1 MSGHIQDLTSFPS
14 PFEAVVVGASG
25 GIGAALTRRLA
36 DMPGVRRVVAMSRS
50 GAVPAHTRIA
60 AVPIDLIDEASIEA
74 AFAQTSADLRLVIV
88 AVGGVRI
95 DDRGPEK
102 ALRDLDAPA
111 LARAFALNTIGP
123 ALVFKH
129 AAPRLARAGKTALAA
144 LSARVGSISDNRK
157 GGWYGYRAAKAALN
171 QIVRTTAIEL
181 AAKRRDL
188 VCVAL
193 HPGTVRTPLSEP
205 FLAGYTANEIFEPDF
220 AASALLDVVDRL
232 TPAETGR
239 VFAWD
244 GAEIAP

>member
-1 MSGHIQDLTSFPS
+1 MSDTADFLTSYPA
-14 PFEAVVVGASG
+14 PLEAVVVGASG

-36 DMPGVRRVVAMSRS
+36 ADPAVRRVLAMSRS
-50 GAVPAHTRIA
+50 GAVPTHDKVTPI
-60 AVPIDLIDEASIEA
+60 PIDLTDDAAIEA
-74 AFAQTSADLRLVIV
+74 AFAHASEDLRLVVV

-102 ALRDLDAPA
+102 ALRDLDAAA
-111 LARAFALNTIGP
+111 LARSFALNSIGP

-129 AAPRLARAGKTALAA
+129 AAPRLARTGKTALAA

-181 AAKRRDL
+181 GAKRREL
-188 VCVAL
+188 VCVGL
-193 HPGTVRTPLSEP
+193 HPGTVRTALSEP

-220 AASALLDVVDRL
+220 SAAALVRVIDGL
-232 TPAETGR
+232 TPAQSGR

-244 GAEIAP
+244 GAEIPA

>member
-1 MSGHIQDLTSFPS
+1 MSGLESFPQ

-36 DMPGVRRVVAMSRS
+36 DAPGVSRVIAMSRS
-50 GAVPAHTRIA
+50 GAVPTHARIA
-60 AVPIDLIDEASIEA
+60 PVAIDLADEASIAAGFADTGEA
-74 AFAQTSADLRLVIV
+74 LRLVIV
-88 AVGGVRI
+88 AAGGLVI
-95 DDRGPEK
+95 DGRGPEK
-102 ALRDLDAPA
+102 ALRDLDAVG
-111 LARAFALNTIGP
+111 LARSFAINAIGP
-123 ALVFKH
+123 AVVFKH
-129 AAPRLARAGKTALAA
+129 AAPRLARTGKTALAA

-193 HPGTVRTPLSEP
+193 HPGTVRTGLSEP
-205 FLAGYTANEIFEPDF
+205 FLAGYTANEIFAPDF
-220 AASALLDVVDRL
+220 AAASLLGVVDAL
-232 TPAETGR
+232 SPAQTGR

>member
-1 MSGHIQDLTSFPS
+1 MSGHFPDLTSFPS

-25 GIGAALTRRLA
+25 GIGAALTHRLA
-36 DMPGVRRVVAMSRS
+36 ATPSVRRVVAMSRS
-50 GAVPAHTRIA
+50 GAVPTHAKVA
-60 AVPIDLIDEASIEA
+60 PVLIDLADEASIEA
-74 AFAQTSADLRLVIV
+74 AFAQTREDLRLVII

-95 DDRGPEK
+95 DGRGPEK
-102 ALRDLDAPA
+102 ALRDLDATA

-129 AAPRLARAGKTALAA
+129 AAPRLARNGKTALAA

-181 AAKRRDL
+181 GAKRRDL
-188 VCVAL
+188 VCVGL
-193 HPGTVRTPLSEP
+193 HPGTVRTALSAP
-205 FLAGYTANEIFEPDF
+205 FLLGYNANEIFEPNY
-220 AASALLDVVDRL
+220 AAGALLDVVDQL

-244 GAEIAP
+244 CAEIAP

>member
-1 MSGHIQDLTSFPS
+1 MSDDTGFLNSFPT

-36 DMPGVRRVVAMSRS
+36 DDPAVRHVLALSRS
-50 GAVPAHTRIA
+50 GAVPAHPRVTP
-60 AVPIDLIDEASIEA
+60 VPIDLADEATIEA
-74 AFAQTSADLRLVIV
+74 AFARTSEDLRLVIV

-95 DDRGPEK
+95 DGRGPEK
-102 ALRDLDAPA
+102 ALRDLDAAA

-129 AAPRLARAGKTALAA
+129 AAPRLARTGKTALAA

-193 HPGTVRTPLSEP
+193 HPGTVRTALSEP
-205 FLAGYTANEIFEPDF
+205 FLAGYTANEIFEPDYS
-220 AASALLDVVDRL
+220 AAALLSVLDGL
-232 TPAETGR
+232 TPAQTGR

-244 GAEIAP
+244 GAEITP